1 MTYKQYKEEFIKKEF
16 EIDRVKRYND
26 IEKGRD
32 YKPLTKEKIKEF
44 QNQSNEV
51 YKLFTKDERKA
62 LSEYTQGG
70 YIPINSDLAIGKKN
84 SYEKSLSNAI
94 EKFNLSDDIITYRGT
109 CAKYYKDYNVG
120 DIIDSKIFYL
130 I

>member
-1 MTYKQYKEEFIKKEF
+1 MTYKQYKEKFIKKEF
-16 EIDRVKRYND
+16 EIDRVKRYNY

-51 YKLFTKDERKA
+51 YKLFTKDEKEV

-70 YIPINSDLAIGKKN
+70 YIPINRDLATDTKN
-84 SYEKSLSNAI
+84 SSEESLNNAI
-94 EKFNLSDDIITYRGT
+94 NKFNLNEDITYRGT
-109 CAKYYKDYNVG
+109 CAKYYKEYNVG
-120 DIIDSKIFYL
+120 DIIDSKIFYST
-130 I
+130 